1 MMKGDTKLTCHQ
13 RNMQKVNDYYV
24 EYYQRNKELLKEKRL
39 NFSQEKKDKIKAYQK
54 QWRESN
60 KDYMRN
66 YYHIITKDQINK
78 RKEYAGNYQQKLIN
92 ART

>member
-1 MMKGDTKLTCHQ
+1 MITMLSTIKETKSYL
-13 RNMQKVNDYYV
+13 
-24 EYYQRNKELLKEKRL
+24 KRL

-60 KDYMRN
+60 KDYSRN
-66 YYHIITKDQINK
+66 YYHILTKDQIKK

-92 ART
+92 AKT